1 MTWLL
6 LFLVGLW
13 IAVPMLL
20 WLSPV
25 ARWIWPVLYH
35 VPLVGPLWRWSHL
48 SQFASLMALLTEQ
61 KVPLVDALQIT
72 ASGLTD
78 SNLAQACRRVAAET
92 ELGRAFVDCLAAR
105 RQFPASLI
113 PMVRWG
119 QNASAMSEAFRAAAE
134 WLEGRGRSQGVF
146 LETMLVP
153 VLFVAVMV
161 TVGFFVIA
169 LFLPLT
175 SLISMLSGGSG
186 HLFL

>member
-1 MTWLL
+1 
-6 LFLVGLW
+6 
-13 IAVPMLL
+13 
-20 WLSPV
+20 
-25 ARWIWPVLYH
+25 
-35 VPLVGPLWRWSHL
+35 
-48 SQFASLMALLTEQ
+48 MALLTEQ